1 MPHQLSKLVDLMVTR
16 VKILKDF
23 DVDDKPLIV
32 GLPGMGRVG
41 FIATNFL
48 RSNSDSNLV
57 AEIYS
62 TSFPPHLVVGKDG
75 ISELFI
81 GKVYDSGNALFFT
94 ADTQP
99 QSPEGQNEVCDVLLK
114 TMIDRGKLKSV
125 ISTAAFVVPEVSDSR
140 ATYVAGNDPS
150 LIKELKEAGGIPL
163 NEGVIMGVNG
173 AIVGWAKY
181 YGVKGAVLLGE
192 TWSAIVEFD
201 EPDYR
206 AAKAVINTLTKYLGF
221 RIDVSKLDALA
232 IEVESKIANALTK
245 LAKAASTEKG
255 PRKEVL

>member
-1 MPHQLSKLVDLMVTR
+1 MVTR

-23 DVDDKPLIV
+23 DVEGKPLIV

-41 FIATNFL
+41 FIATNYL
-48 RSNSDSNLV
+48 RSNSDSDLV

-62 TSFPPHLVVGKDG
+62 TSFPPHLIVRKDG
-75 ISELFI
+75 VSELFI
-81 GKVYDSGNALFFT
+81 GKLYNSRDALFFT

-99 QSPEGQNEVCDVLLK
+99 QSPEGQNEVCDALLK
-114 TMIDRGKLKSV
+114 TVTEKGELRSV
-125 ISTAAFVVPEVSDSR
+125 ISTAAFVVPEVSEER

-150 LIKELKEAGGIPL
+150 LIKELKDAGGIPL

-206 AAKAVINTLTKYLGF
+206 AAKAVISTLSKYLGL
-221 RIDVSKLDALA
+221 RVDVSRLDALA
-232 IEVESKIANALTK
+232 AEVESKIANALTK
-245 LAKAASTEKG
+245 LAKATSPEKG
-255 PRKEVL
+255 TRKEVL

>member
-1 MPHQLSKLVDLMVTR
+1 MVTR

-23 DVDDKPLIV
+23 DVEGKPLIV

-41 FIATNFL
+41 FIATNYL
-48 RSNSDSNLV
+48 RSNSDSTLV

-62 TSFPPHLVVGKDG
+62 TSFPPHLIVRKDG
-75 ISELFI
+75 VSELFV
-81 GKVYDSGNALFFT
+81 GKLYNSPHALFFT

-99 QSPEGQNEVCDVLLK
+99 QSPEGQNEVCDALLK
-114 TMIDRGKLKSV
+114 TVTEKGELRSV
-125 ISTAAFVVPEVSDSR
+125 ISTAAFVVPEVSEER

-150 LIKELKEAGGIPL
+150 LIKELKDAGGIPL

-206 AAKAVINTLTKYLGF
+206 AAKAVINTLSKYLGL
-221 RIDVSKLDALA
+221 RIDVSRLDALA
-232 IEVESKIANALTK
+232 VEVESKIANALTK
-245 LAKAASTEKG
+245 LAKSASPEKG